1 MGWIRREV
9 CKNQYQFLLTNDC
22 NLNGKGCKMRIVK
35 SLAIPLTKGKSLV
48 ASNAGDWVIDADLAV
63 SSAIDGI
70 AMMALVDLVAQFA

>member
-1 MGWIRREV
+1 M
-9 CKNQYQFLLTNDC
+9 
-22 NLNGKGCKMRIVK
+22 GKGCKMRIVK

-70 AMMALVDLVAQFA
+70 AMMALIDLVA